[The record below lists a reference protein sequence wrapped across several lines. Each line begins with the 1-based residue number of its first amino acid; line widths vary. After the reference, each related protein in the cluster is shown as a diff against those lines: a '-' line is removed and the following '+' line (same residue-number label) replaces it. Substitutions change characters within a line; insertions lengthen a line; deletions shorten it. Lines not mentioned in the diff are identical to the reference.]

1 MSNAITSEQ
10 RTWLKVLGRMVGA
23 PAGAETSEDDA
34 PDVVLRDHRKGER
47 SEDDPA
53 DEGAKGVR
61 GEQTTKSLLGIPIP
75 LPESIVSQITIR
87 NKSDVVIEL
96 VDGTAKLENVTA
108 SFVDS
113 PPFEVAANSDKTF
126 SVTNAVAGT
135 AVGGTGGEVKYAVSG
150 DAKNVQ
156 LFMKWERGGILPS
169 RKATATLTPSDPRF
183 EIKGRNSGENF
194 QFEFGGKGGNPNPG
208 PNPNP
213 NPNLNPGPAV
223 ANVPSSCMIIVTNT
237 TDVPLTRSATGHD
250 RGNFGVPAPRTI
262 NANSSVAFSSVETPG
277 ATEQGCKGFI
287 EWQVGTPAV
296 AVWRIEWDNPEQQK
310 NTSSASL
317 TPQTAGFSSQDII
330 GQGED
335 NVPVSFTLSGA
346 PAAAAAT
353 TPSTPGAAPGTTPTP
368 GSGPGPAPGSGP
380 GAAPGAGGA
389 PGGAPG
395 AGDPP
400 LSGVRPFEIS
410 DSVGQGGKNLPDD
423 VQQVQTSLNRHGAKV
438 DVDGKAGPK
447 TVQAIKAFQQQN
459 GIPPDGLV
467 EVGKRTAKALG
478 GSGGGRG
485 GGGGGGGAQPG
496 QGGGKGGAGGSTPPG
511 GGGAAQGAIAAS
523 AKVAAKAAAAA
534 GAGGAGAKGV
544 GGSTS
549 PEDPGWIESAE
560 KKAQQIYDE
569 GKRLVGLGMK
579 GGEKLLKEA
588 ERRRQEIAD
597 REKQLAEEAKKKAQE
612 VYEDGRKIAQGVEKK
627 AEEVYEDGKKIV
639 QGAEKTAEQYYE
651 KAKKAAQGAEQ
662 GVEKKAT
669 ELYEE
674 GKQALQ
680 GAEKTAEGY
689 YDKAK
694 EAAQGVEQGVEK
706 KAGELYEDG
715 KKVAQG
721 VEKKAEEVYEEGKQ
735 TVQGVEKKAE
745 EMIDDAKKLI
755 PQIDVRNLTGGLLG
769 GDD

>member
-10 RTWLKVLGRMVGA
+10 RTWLQELGELVGA
-23 PAGAETSEDDA
+23 PIELVDEPADDA
-34 PDVVLRDHRKGER
+34 DGDAPEAGSR
-47 SEDDPA
+47 
-53 DEGAKGVR
+53 KGVR

-335 NVPVSFTLSGA
+335 NVPVSFTLSGGAVGPGPKPEPEPEFA
-346 PAAAAAT
+346 PPVEAKPPTLRKGDKNVDRWVEYAQLLLNFQIQAKLVEDGNFGNATLATVLKFQKTKGLQVDGTIGNQTWAALREGAPEK
-353 TPSTPGAAPGTTPTP
+353 PSTDGRKPHTFVETGQEARWLFESQLNNRYEASGDLLRLIVESVGNTPIDVSLEATVRVTAPGANPKVVKIKVGQPIPTP
-368 GSGPGPAPGSGP
+368 GRVAFTNEVDITGFRKQFP
-380 GAAPGAGGA
+380 
-389 PGGAPG
+389 
-395 AGDPP
+395 
-400 LSGVRPFEIS
+400 
-410 DSVGQGGKNLPDD
+410 SV
-423 VQQVQTSLNRHGAKV
+423 
-438 DVDGKAGPK
+438 
-447 TVQAIKAFQQQN
+447 
-459 GIPPDGLV
+459 PPDALVTDYLV
-467 EVGKRTAKALG
+467 EAYL
-478 GSGGGRG
+478 
-485 GGGGGGGAQPG
+485 
-496 QGGGKGGAGGSTPPG
+496 
-511 GGGAAQGAIAAS
+511 
-523 AKVAAKAAAAA
+523 
-534 GAGGAGAKGV
+534 
-544 GGSTS
+544 
-549 PEDPGWIESAE
+549 
-560 KKAQQIYDE
+560 
-569 GKRLVGLGMK
+569 
-579 GGEKLLKEA
+579 
-588 ERRRQEIAD
+588 
-597 REKQLAEEAKKKAQE
+597 
-612 VYEDGRKIAQGVEKK
+612 
-627 AEEVYEDGKKIV
+627 
-639 QGAEKTAEQYYE
+639 
-651 KAKKAAQGAEQ
+651 
-662 GVEKKAT
+662 
-669 ELYEE
+669 
-674 GKQALQ
+674 
-680 GAEKTAEGY
+680 
-689 YDKAK
+689 
-694 EAAQGVEQGVEK
+694 
-706 KAGELYEDG
+706 
-715 KKVAQG
+715 
-721 VEKKAEEVYEEGKQ
+721 
-735 TVQGVEKKAE
+735 
-745 EMIDDAKKLI
+745 
-755 PQIDVRNLTGGLLG
+755 PQDLG
-769 GDD
+769 GDLYSGKVRQA